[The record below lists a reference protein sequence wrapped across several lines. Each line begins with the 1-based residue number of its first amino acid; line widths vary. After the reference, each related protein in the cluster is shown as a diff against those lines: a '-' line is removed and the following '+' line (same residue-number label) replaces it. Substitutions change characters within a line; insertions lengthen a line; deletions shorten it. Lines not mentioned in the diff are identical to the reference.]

1 MVVHTLY
8 AQSSKPKTLKEL
20 IAEEKAQKEAE
31 KKAKAS
37 QESRGANESGTS
49 QESRDAQSPE
59 EAADFV
65 TETDSALWAPTQ
77 VKQLGF
83 ENFGSLSAPSSSMD
97 LQNPNNISTT
107 VEYQPETGTYIIRTK
122 IGDTDV
128 TTPYMLTQ
136 DEYNQ
141 YAERQLMHRYW
152 QQKIGEVEH
161 NNEKKFDITDM
172 TLRLQT
178 SIYREPVSYAARAKQ
193 QHLRFRREDPSE
205 HSRKGRYATELQPQ
219 L

>member
-1 MVVHTLY
+1 MVVHTTLY

-59 EAADFV
+59 EAADIV

-97 LQNPNNISTT
+97 LQDPNNISTT

-152 QQKIGEVEH
+152 QQKIGEVV
-161 NNEKKFDITDM
+161 KKFKLD
-172 TLRLQT
+172 LQKP
-178 SIYREPVSYAARAKQ
+178 SVDEVQ
-193 QHLRFRREDPSE
+193 QWID
-205 HSRKGRYATELQPQ
+205 KANV
-219 L
+219 

>member
-20 IAEEKAQKEAE
+20 IAEEKE
-31 KKAKAS
+31 KKAREQNPTQPLPQGEGEK
-37 QESRGANESGTS
+37 GDGLPVTG
-49 QESRDAQSPE
+49 DGSPE

-77 VKQLGF
+77 VKQLGAQNYG
-83 ENFGSLSAPSSSMD
+83 ELMQPSSSMD
-97 LQNPNNISTT
+97 LQDPNNISTT

-141 YAERQLMHRYW
+141 YAERQLMQRYW
-152 QQKIGEVEH
+152 QQKIGEV
-161 NNEKKFDITDM
+161 
-172 TLRLQT
+172 
-178 SIYREPVSYAARAKQ
+178 A
-193 QHLRFRREDPSE
+193 
-205 HSRKGRYATELQPQ
+205 
-219 L
+219 